1 MPISLKLSVLG
12 AIALLAACSEP
23 EMPAEDAAA
32 PMQAAP
38 GPAPQPNPT
47 VARTPSPAA
56 AMAYIVEPADGATA
70 TSPVLVAFGL
80 KGIGVAP
87 AGIES
92 PNTGHH
98 HLLID
103 TELASFDQPIPA
115 DAQHI
120 HYGLGQTEAMVTL
133 SPGSHTLR
141 LVLGDHLHIPHDP
154 PVMSDPV
161 TIQVLP

>member
-56 AMAYIVEPADGATA
+56 AMAYI
-70 TSPVLVAFGL
+70 
-80 KGIGVAP
+80 GVAP
-87 AGIES
+87 AGIDS
-92 PNTGHH
+92 PNTGHI

>member
-1 MPISLKLSVLG
+1 MPISLKLSVVG

-38 GPAPQPNPT
+38 EPAPQPSPT
-47 VARTPSPAA
+47 IARTPSSAA
-56 AMAYIVEPADGATA
+56 AMAYIVEPADGATV

-103 TELASFDQPIPA
+103 TELVSFDQPIPA
-115 DAQHI
+115 DAQHV

-141 LVLGDHLHIPHDP
+141 LVLGDHLHIPHDS